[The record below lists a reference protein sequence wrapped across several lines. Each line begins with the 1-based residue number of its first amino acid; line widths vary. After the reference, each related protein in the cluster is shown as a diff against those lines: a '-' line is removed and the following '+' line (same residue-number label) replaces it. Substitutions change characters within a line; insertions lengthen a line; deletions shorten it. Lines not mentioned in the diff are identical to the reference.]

1 MRFMRALAQGNSHL
15 IITRSPLRI
24 SLGGGGTDLPSYYRN
39 HGGFVLSAAIKQ
51 YVYIT
56 INEAFRPRIILKYSK
71 LEDVERWEDIQHPI
85 FREAMRLTG
94 VMGPYL
100 EIVSLS
106 DIPAGTG
113 LGSSGSFTTAL
124 LRALHTMKRNF
135 VPPHQLAEQACHI
148 EIDLLQEP
156 VGKQDQYI
164 AAFGGITC
172 FEFLSDD
179 KVVAEPLKIAP
190 EALANLE
197 DNLLLFFT
205 GASRSAAEV
214 LRDQDT
220 RTRENASEMLEN
232 LHLTKRLGRESRDA
246 LIAGDLRK
254 FAEIMHVHWEHKK
267 KRSPG
272 MSSGFIDEMYEL
284 ARSNGAIG
292 GKLIGAG
299 GGGFL
304 LLYTEDKTR
313 LRSALRSAGLR
324 EVRLQFDFGGTSV
337 LAHS

>member
-1 MRFMRALAQGNSHL
+1 L

-24 SLGGGGTDLPSYYRN
+24 SLGGGGTDLPSYYRK
-39 HGGFVLSAAIKQ
+39 HGGFVLSAAINR

-71 LEDVERWEDIQHPI
+71 LEDVERWEDIHHPI
-85 FREAMRLTG
+85 IREALRMTG
-94 VMGPYL
+94 VLGPYL

-124 LRALHTMKRNF
+124 LRALHTVKRNF
-135 VPPHQLAEQACHI
+135 VPPHELAEQACHI
-148 EIDLLQEP
+148 EIDLLKEP

-172 FEFLSDD
+172 FEFLPDD
-179 KVVAEPLKIAP
+179 RVVAEPLKIAS
-190 EALANLE
+190 ETLANLE
-197 DNLLLFFT
+197 DSLLLFFT

-220 RTRENASEMLEN
+220 RTRDNASDMLEN
-232 LHLTKRLGRESRDA
+232 LHFTKQLGHESRDA
-246 LIAGDLRK
+246 LLAGDLRK
-254 FAEIMHVHWEHKK
+254 FAELMHVHWEHKK

-272 MSSGFIDEMYEL
+272 MSSGFIDEMYDL
-284 ARSNGAIG
+284 ARAHGALG

-304 LLYTEDKTR
+304 MLYTEDKMR
-313 LRSALRSAGLR
+313 LRSAMRGAGLR
-324 EVRLQFDFGGTSV
+324 EVRLQFDFSGTSV

>member
-1 MRFMRALAQGNSHL
+1 L

-24 SLGGGGTDLPSYYRN
+24 SLGGGGTDLPSYYRK
-39 HGGFVLSAAIKQ
+39 HGGFVLSAAINR

-71 LEDVERWEDIQHPI
+71 LEDVERWEEIQHPI
-85 FREAMRLTG
+85 IREALRLTG
-94 VMGPYL
+94 IMGPYL

-135 VPPHQLAEQACHI
+135 VPPHELAEQACHI
-148 EIDLLQEP
+148 EIDLLKEP

-172 FEFLSDD
+172 FEFLPDD
-179 KVVAEPLKIAP
+179 RVVAEPLKIAS
-190 EALANLE
+190 ETLANLE
-197 DNLLLFFT
+197 DSLLLFFT
-205 GASRSAAEV
+205 GASRSAADV

-220 RTRENASEMLEN
+220 RTRDNASEMLKN
-232 LHLTKRLGRESRDA
+232 LHLTKQLGYESRDA
-246 LIAGDLRK
+246 LLAGDLRK
-254 FAEIMHVHWEHKK
+254 FAELMHVHWEHKK

-272 MSSGFIDEMYEL
+272 MSSGFIDEMYDL
-284 ARSNGAIG
+284 ARAHGALG

-304 LLYTEDKTR
+304 MLYTEDKMR
-313 LRSALRSAGLR
+313 LRSAMRGAGLR
-324 EVRLQFDFGGTSV
+324 EVRVQFDFSGTSV